1 MRFLAR
7 LTLALVFAVPAAAF
21 AQQTQQQPPAQPQTQ
36 GQQPAQQPTQPAQ
49 PQAPAQDPGRKFT
62 APAGLLFNIIKA
74 DKAADFEA
82 FVAKLHESLQKSADP
97 ARKQQAAGW
106 KVYKMSEPAPG
117 GNIMYVYFIDPAVT
131 GADYTATRIIAET
144 LPSEAQA
151 IYEKIKDAFAGQS
164 LANLTLVADFSK
176 PIQ

>member
-1 MRFLAR
+1 MRFLSR
-7 LTLALVFAVPAAAF
+7 LTLALVLAVPAAAF
-21 AQQTQQQPPAQPQTQ
+21 AQQPQQQPPAQPSAQA
-36 GQQPAQQPTQPAQ
+36 QQPA
-49 PQAPAQDPGRKFT
+49 APQDPGRKFT
-62 APAGLLFNIIKA
+62 APAGFLFNIIKPE
-74 DKAADFEA
+74 KTADFEA
-82 FVAKLHESLQKSADP
+82 FLGKLHEALQKSQDA

-106 KVYKMSEPAPG
+106 KVYKMTEPAN
-117 GNIMYVYFIDPAVT
+117 GNVMYVYFIDPAVP